1 MIRYKAGGYL
11 RLSDKDLHLDP
22 HEQSESIENQKSIIL
37 NYVEKNP
44 DIELVDFFID
54 DGYTGLN
61 YDREGFR
68 QLMNCVDRGEINM
81 IITKELSRLGREHA
95 ETIQLFKKDFVLK
108 KIRYVAVIDNI
119 DFNGRIEGL
128 EIPFKVLI
136 NDYYSQALSNTVT
149 NTLRTLQKKGK
160 YVAAFTPYGYQKDQE
175 DKHHLVIDE
184 EAANVVK
191 KIYQYYIDGKSID
204 WICRRLTED
213 KEPSPAEY
221 KAKTT
226 NFKCKKALACTNYWT
241 YTTVWKILKDE
252 TYLGYVVQHR
262 REKVAYNL
270 PQFQKVPE
278 QQIIKKKG
286 MHEAIVSKE
295 EYEIVQTMMKSK
307 RRMRDKDIEHPNL
320 FAGIIVCAD
329 CGRSLGRVKD
339 HHYTKWY
346 YRCNTYARMG
356 KNFCSCH
363 KIYEADLKEIVLQEI
378 RKNAL
383 DTEIFQNFHY
393 DPKALYDKTKRNN
406 LDLLQKFHSRLE
418 KLESER
424 AGMISKLAKEI
435 LTEQDFLFYKTEYEK
450 EKEQLQF
457 KITAL
462 KNQINDDNI
471 INREYK
477 EWIEGFIKYKELGE
491 LTREIVINLISKVII
506 HENKGV
512 EIQFKFKNPF
522 QNS

>member
-1 MIRYKAGGYL
+1 MIKYRAGAYL

-22 HEQSESIENQKSIIL
+22 HEQSESIENQKAIIL
-37 NYVEKNP
+37 NYIEKNP
-44 DIELVDFFID
+44 DIELVDIFID

-68 QLMNCVDRGEINM
+68 RLMSYVDQGEINM

-160 YVAAFTPYGYQKDQE
+160 YVAAFTPYGYKKDPE
-175 DKHHLVIDE
+175 DKHHLVVDE
-184 EAANVVK
+184 EAANVVR

-204 WICRRLTED
+204 WICRKLTAD
-213 KEPSPAEY
+213 KEICPAEY

-226 NFKCKKALACTNYWT
+226 NFKTKKTLERTNYWT

-270 PQFQKVPE
+270 QQYQRVPE
-278 QQIIKKKG
+278 PQIIKKEG
-286 MHEAIVSKE
+286 MHEAIISKE
-295 EYEIVQTMMKSK
+295 EFDVVQMMMKSK
-307 RRMRDKDIEHPNL
+307 RRMGEKDVEHPNL

-339 HHYTKWY
+339 HHYTKWF

-356 KNFCSCH
+356 KQYCSCH
-363 KIYEADLKEIVLQEI
+363 KIYESDLKEIVLHEI
-378 RKNAL
+378 RRNAIE
-383 DTEIFQNFHY
+383 TETFQNFHY
-393 DPKALYDKTKRNN
+393 EPQALYDRTKQNN
-406 LDLLQKFHSRLE
+406 LELFQRYRERLE

-424 AGMISKLAKEI
+424 AGMVSKLAKEI
-435 LTEQDFLFYKTEYEK
+435 LTERDFLLYKMEYEN

-457 KITAL
+457 KISTL
-462 KNQINDDNI
+462 KSQINDDTI
-471 INREYK
+471 INRKYR
-477 EWIEGFIKYKELGE
+477 EWVDKFIKHKELE
-491 LTREIVINLISKVII
+491 TLTREIVISLIDKIVI
-506 HENKGV
+506 HENKVV

-522 QNS
+522 QKS